1 MAKLEIKYR
10 LEGKALAPRP
20 IRVSLP
26 GWGGSPDIKK
36 VNGSQP
42 QPWHCPLH
50 VEGATHGVELLYQ
63 YETECHIVNNNGNIK
78 ILWDRASEP
87 NLPPGSSD
95 FTLSVPAPP
104 VNYLFATSIDLRP
117 PPGYVLRTEPHPR
130 FFADTTGSVPAAL
143 YGHIQSEWWP
153 KKIFIVFKIPEPGQT
168 HIFRKGDPYVQVL
181 FIPAEDT
188 YELAAMTPEEADK
201 RRKLEEDIKV
211 SKSLLAKTVWHSA
224 GGVEFND
231 HYKVLSRVYER
242 DGQAGVEQVVRE
254 AMGRYEEIVP
264 KGKTIPEYFDLA
276 RQRLRDGKRT
286 QAKELLHYVMRI
298 EPDNPE
304 VYNRISQLQWDL
316 GVYED
321 SIRTMRR
328 AVALQPRLPIYHYN
342 LGEMLRRLG
351 QSEQAQAAYVA
362 ALQLNPN
369 DPEILS
375 VLGMALAQ
383 RGLYAEGIEQCRR
396 AIALGQRTPAPHFR
410 MGLMLA
416 HQGRTAEAVT
426 YFQGALTIDSG
437 YTPAIEAL
445 RKISATSG
453 TAGSQ
458 VATGSPGRDPFSE

>member
-10 LEGKALAPRP
+10 LEGKALPPRP

-63 YETECHIVNNNGNIK
+63 YEPG
-78 ILWDRASEP
+78 
-87 NLPPGSSD
+87 LPPGSSD

-104 VNYLFATSIDLRP
+104 VNYLFATSIDLQP

-130 FFADTTGSVPAAL
+130 FFADTTATVPAAL
-143 YGHIQSEWWP
+143 YGHLHSEWWP

-168 HIFRKGDPYVQVL
+168 HIFRKGDPYVQIL
-181 FIPAEDT
+181 FIPADDT
-188 YELAAMTPEEADK
+188 YELTAMTPEEADK

-211 SKSLLAKTVWHSA
+211 SKSLLAKNVWHSA

-231 HYKVLSRVYER
+231 HYKVLSRAYER

-254 AMGRYEEIVP
+254 AVTRYEEIVP
-264 KGKTIPEYFDLA
+264 KGKTIAEYFDLA

-304 VYNRISQLQWDL
+304 VYNRIALLQWDL

-328 AVALQPRLPIYHYN
+328 AVALQPRWAIYHYN

-351 QSEQAQAAYVA
+351 QSEQAQAAYIA

-369 DPEILS
+369 DPELLS

-383 RGLYAEGIEQCRR
+383 RGQFAEAAERCRQ

-410 MGLMLA
+410 MGMILT
-416 HQGRTAEAVT
+416 HQGRTAEAGA
-426 YFQGALTIDSG
+426 YFQAALSIDPA

-445 RKISATSG
+445 SKISA
-453 TAGSQ
+453 GS
-458 VATGSPGRDPFSE
+458 AAPGSPGATVSPARDPFSE